1 MSARVAVMPNDREDE
16 ITEEQLREWLQLAS
30 LEKINIFMNHNDIIK
45 KLCVALLTAR
55 GHNPWRVKR

>member
-1 MSARVAVMPNDREDE
+1 MPNDREDE